1 MLTYRN
7 GRIQEIQ
14 SEHQL
19 QKAIVERLRSSG
31 FFVVNTDVCG
41 MAVQFIHNKQDKLKF
56 ISHIKALGYETGCT
70 DLVVIGYGHTLLL
83 ELKFEKGR
91 LSPEQKN
98 YIARA
103 DAAGIETAVWR
114 TVKECMDWIVQVTKE
129 HREAKL
135 ANGNAA

>member
-1 MLTYRN
+1 MLTMRN
-7 GRIQEIQ
+7 GRFTEIQ

-31 FFVVNTDVCG
+31 FFVINTDVCG
-41 MAVQFIHNKQDKLKF
+41 MAVQFIHNKQDKIKF

-83 ELKFEKGR
+83 ELKYDKGR
-91 LSPEQKN
+91 LRPEQKL

-103 DAAGIETAVWR
+103 EQAGIETAVWR
-114 TVKECMDWIVQVTKE
+114 TVKECMDWIVAVTKE
-129 HREAKL
+129 DKEKK
-135 ANGNAA
+135 NAGGATV